1 MAEVVNSLFGIT
13 PESLQAQRDA
23 AVQAQALQY
32 AQLDPFQRAT
42 ASIYAG
48 ANKLGGAI
56 GGMLGAQDPEL
67 ARVTQRQ
74 SLMQQVAPTNA
85 EGWGKLASELVQ
97 KGDVQGAQEAFAKAQ
112 ALKKAAIDAEKAQ
125 SEIEK
130 NKAEAA
136 KALRIPT
143 PTDVRT
149 PEEKNAAAYAL
160 TKGKVGSAEYSAAF
174 ADKFAELITKDGA
187 KPTKVGVA
195 LDGTQRPVYSDG
207 QTQFIFV
214 NDKDGKLVKQP
225 YVGGISQ
232 LTSKTDVN
240 VDAKGEAEFSK
251 ALGKLDAEKVAAASA
266 ARDNAFATVR
276 SLNQLEKLDDQGLI
290 SGSFATGRVGATNL
304 LNTLG
309 LASPADQQRL
319 ATSQNY
325 QKVSGDV
332 ILGTLG
338 GKLGAGFSN
347 EDRKFI
353 EGLVPQLETSAAA
366 RRQLITFMRN
376 KNMDIANEATR
387 LEDYAREKKGL
398 RGFQPKIPLGTPA
411 PVSSMSA
418 DDLAKA
424 AGGKIVNGKFVPNN

>member
-13 PESLQAQRDA
+13 PESLQAQRD
-23 AVQAQALQY
+23 QALQQEAMQY
-32 AQLDPFQRAT
+32 AKMDPFQRAT
-42 ASIYAG
+42 AGIYSG

-56 GGMLGAQDPEL
+56 GGMLGAQDPEMMRL
-67 ARVTQRQ
+67 TQRQ
-74 SLMQQVAPTNA
+74 SLLQQGQPTTAQGWSDIGSKLMQ
-85 EGWGKLASELVQ
+85 S
-97 KGDVQGAQEAFAKAQ
+97 GDIQGAQEAYAKSQ
-112 ALKKAAIDAEKAQ
+112 SLKAADLEARKTESIIAKNLAEKQGASINDKVFLALASKATPASVKTAQLMDNDITQLDVPENVKISTYGQVLKDSGLTPGTPEYQKKMKDFADAELQ
-125 SEIEK
+125 
-130 NKAEAA
+130 NT
-136 KALRIPT
+136 L
-143 PTDVRT
+143 
-149 PEEKNAAAYAL
+149 
-160 TKGKVGSAEYSAAF
+160 KGKGTNINVAVSGQKAF
-174 ADKFAELITKDGA
+174 SEKMGEL
-187 KPTKVGVA
+187 
-195 LDGTQRPVYSDG
+195 
-207 QTQFIFV
+207 
-214 NDKDGKLVKQP
+214 
-225 YVGGISQ
+225 
-232 LTSKTDVN
+232 
-240 VDAKGEAEFSK
+240 DAKRVSEALS
-251 ALGKLDAEKVAAASA
+251 

-353 EGLVPQLETSAAA
+353 EGLVPQLETSPAA

-376 KNMDIANEATR
+376 KNIDIADEATR
-387 LEDYAREKKGL
+387 LETYARDKDGL
-398 RGFQPKIPLGTPA
+398 KGFQPKIPLGSSVPT
-411 PVSSMSA
+411 SSMSA

-424 AGGKIVNGKFVPNN
+424 AGGTIVNGKFVPNK

>member
-23 AVQAQALQY
+23 ALQTQALQY

-67 ARVTQRQ
+67 ARVQQRQ
-74 SLMQQVAPTNA
+74 EMLGSLDLTSPESLKQGIQTAMQNRDYQLVNELTGRYQQRVAA
-85 EGWGKLASELVQ
+85 DLAARKTE
-97 KGDVQGAQEAFAKAQ
+97 
-112 ALKKAAIDAEKAQ
+112 
-125 SEIEK
+125 SEITKNLREK
-130 NKAEAA
+130 EGADPVQQLIRTGKYTVASVADYQKSGQIADLVPIDPSEPTALSETSEGIYLINKKTGEKIA
-136 KALRIPT
+136 RI
-143 PTDVRT
+143 
-149 PEEKNAAAYAL
+149 
-160 TKGKVGSAEYSAAF
+160 GSAPERG
-174 ADKFAELITKDGA
+174 TKN
-187 KPTKVGVA
+187 
-195 LDGTQRPVYSDG
+195 
-207 QTQFIFV
+207 I
-214 NDKDGKLVKQP
+214 
-225 YVGGISQ
+225 
-232 LTSKTDVN
+232 VN
-240 VDAKGEAEFSK
+240 VDAKGEAEFIK
-251 ALGKLDAEKVAAASA
+251 ALGKMDAEKVAAASA

>member
-1 MAEVVNSLFGIT
+1 MAEVMNSLFGIT
-13 PESLQAQRDA
+13 PESLMAERENA
-23 AVQAQALQY
+23 LQAQAMQY
-32 AQLDPFQRAT
+32 ARLDPFQRAT
-42 ASIYAG
+42 AGIYAG
-48 ANKLGGAI
+48 ANKLGGAF
-56 GGMLGAQDPEL
+56 GGMLGAQDPEMMRL
-67 ARVTQRQ
+67 QQRQ
-74 SLMQQVAPTNA
+74 SMLQGLDLTDPESVKQGIQAAMQNKDYQAVGELTNRYQD
-85 EGWGKLASELVQ
+85 LA
-97 KGDVQGAQEAFAKAQ
+97 KT
-112 ALKKAAIDAEKAQ
+112 ALATRKTE
-125 SEIEK
+125 SEITKNLREK
-130 NKAEAA
+130 EGADPVQQLIRTGKYTVASVADYQQSGNIADLVPVDPSEPTALSETSEGIFLVNKKDGTKIA
-136 KALRIPT
+136 RI
-143 PTDVRT
+143 
-149 PEEKNAAAYAL
+149 
-160 TKGKVGSAEYSAAF
+160 GSAPERG
-174 ADKFAELITKDGA
+174 TKN
-187 KPTKVGVA
+187 
-195 LDGTQRPVYSDG
+195 
-207 QTQFIFV
+207 I
-214 NDKDGKLVKQP
+214 
-225 YVGGISQ
+225 
-232 LTSKTDVN
+232 VN

-251 ALGKLDAEKVAAASA
+251 ELGKLDAQKVSA
-266 ARDNAFATVR
+266 AGTARENAFATVR

-376 KNMDIANEATR
+376 KNLEVAEEATR
-387 LEDYAREKKGL
+387 LENYARDNKGL
-398 RGFQPKIPLGTPA
+398 KGFQPKIPLGTPA

-424 AGGKIVNGKFVPNN
+424 AGGKIVNGKFVPNK